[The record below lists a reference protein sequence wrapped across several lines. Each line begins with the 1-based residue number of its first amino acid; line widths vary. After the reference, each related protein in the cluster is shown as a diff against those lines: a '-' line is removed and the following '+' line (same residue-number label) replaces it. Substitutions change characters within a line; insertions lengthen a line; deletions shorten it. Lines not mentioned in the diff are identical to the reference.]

1 MIDMEKIEKA
11 LEAMHL
17 DDILELAEHL
27 VGRASWFNEWI
38 DSEYDED
45 PERLRADAIDHIIYT
60 LKFPS
65 KIFEKVK

>member
-1 MIDMEKIEKA
+1 
-11 LEAMHL
+11 MHL

-27 VGRASWFNEWI
+27 GWLNEWI

-45 PERLRADAIDHIIYT
+45 PDELRADAIDHIIYT

-65 KIFEKVK
+65 KLFEKVK

>member
-1 MIDMEKIEKA
+1 MIDIEKIEKA

-27 VGRASWFNEWI
+27 GWLNEWA
-38 DSEYDED
+38 DLEYDED
-45 PERLRADAIDHIIYT
+45 PDELRADAIDHIIYT

-65 KIFEKVK
+65 KLFEKVK